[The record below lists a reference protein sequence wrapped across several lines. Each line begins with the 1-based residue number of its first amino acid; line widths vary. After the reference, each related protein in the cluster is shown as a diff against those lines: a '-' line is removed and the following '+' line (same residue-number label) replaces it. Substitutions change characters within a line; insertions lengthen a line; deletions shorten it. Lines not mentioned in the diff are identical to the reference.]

1 MKTSQVPYKPWSVQV
16 TSYIIL
22 QHSGPSSTEAD
33 HRRNLPAEVRVFKFF
48 LFKTAVKSTE
58 QNSVC
63 VGVGII

>member
-22 QHSGPSSTEAD
+22 QHSGLSNTEAD
-33 HRRNLPAEVRVFKFF
+33 HRRNLPAEVGVFRFF
-48 LFKTAVKSTE
+48 LFKTAVRSTE
-58 QNSVC
+58 QNVC